1 MERIWVTAGAGAAPL
16 PSRSTS
22 TADAVPAD
30 TANAQ
35 RPSGVAATPC
45 ALPSSGT
52 VAVSA
57 EPSTVPV
64 AVAAEHPGDASA
76 RAGSTGA
83 GPEPPGASAAAEA
96 VTGPEARGGV
106 AVEAPPEVHAVPAPS
121 VTVVTRQAVTARRAE
136 KPRPIRSSVG
146 RAGQAGAM
154 T

>member
-52 VAVSA
+52 VAVRA
-57 EPSTVPV
+57 EPSAAPL
-64 AVAAEHPGDASA
+64 AVAAEQPGDASA
-76 RAGSTGA
+76 RPGRAGTVPGPPDVPAGAEVATGT
-83 GPEPPGASAAAEA
+83 EA
-96 VTGPEARGGV
+96 PVDG
-106 AVEAPPEVHAVPAPS
+106 AVEAPPEVHAVPTPS
-121 VTVVTRQAVTARRAE
+121 VIVASRQAVMARLCA
-136 KPRPIRSSVG
+136 
-146 RAGQAGAM
+146 
-154 T
+154 